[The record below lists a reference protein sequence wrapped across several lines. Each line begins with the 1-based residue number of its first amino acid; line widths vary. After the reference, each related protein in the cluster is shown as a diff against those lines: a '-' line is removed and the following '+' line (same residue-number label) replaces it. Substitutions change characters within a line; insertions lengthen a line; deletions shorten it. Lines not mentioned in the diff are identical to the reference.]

1 MEEIIRAD
9 LHNRQHGEALVYLLN
24 EYAKDEMG
32 GGSPLVDHVKAKLL
46 QALAVRS
53 GAHVLLAWVDGQPA
67 GVATCFEGFSTFA
80 CRPLLN
86 LHDLAV
92 HPDHRGRGLGKRLL
106 ALVEQLARE
115 LDCCKLTLEV
125 LEVLEGNRV
134 AQAAY
139 KASGF
144 EGYELSPQV
153 GRALFWQKKL

>member
-32 GGSPLVDHVKAKLL
+32 GGSPLADEVKANLA
-46 QALAVRS
+46 QALAARS

-86 LHDLAV
+86 
-92 HPDHRGRGLGKRLL
+92 
-106 ALVEQLARE
+106 QI
-115 LDCCKLTLEV
+115 
-125 LEVLEGNRV
+125 
-134 AQAAY
+134 
-139 KASGF
+139 
-144 EGYELSPQV
+144 
-153 GRALFWQKKL
+153 GRASCRERVLIRV

>member
-1 MEEIIRAD
+1 MAEIIRAD
-9 LHNRQHGEALVYLLN
+9 LHNRHHGEALVALLDA
-24 EYAKDEMG
+24 YARDEMG
-32 GGSPLVDHVKAKLL
+32 GGAPLADEVKANLA
-46 QALAVRS
+46 QALAARS
-53 GAHVLLAWVDGQPA
+53 GAHVLLAWVDDQPV

-86 LHDLAV
+86 IHDLVV
-92 HPDHRGRGLGKRLL
+92 HPAHRGRGIGKALL
-106 ALVEQLARE
+106 AGVERLARE

-125 LEVLEGNRV
+125 LEGNKV